1 MANCLRRQSTT
12 MPVTPRS
19 EGDIR
24 QQADL
29 RSFAFK
35 DLKEATMNFRPD
47 SALGQG
53 RSGSVFK
60 GWVDETTFAPASRAA
75 GMPIVVKIL
84 EQKDFQG
91 HIDWLAEVN
100 RLGQLSLPN
109 LAKLLGYCL
118 GDHYLLLVYE
128 FIPQGSLENHLF
140 GGSNLQSLSWDLRMK
155 VALGAAKGLVF
166 LHSDKANI
174 SYGDFRTSHREAR
187 FWTMVRPNLWSMP
200 YDCPAFCMWIRVPFE
215 FKNTD

>member
-1 MANCLRRQSTT
+1 MANCFRRQSTT

-75 GMPIVVKIL
+75 GMPIVVKTL

-91 HIDWLAEVN
+91 HIDWLVSANPFISSFLE
-100 RLGQLSLPN
+100 RDGQ
-109 LAKLLGYCL
+109 
-118 GDHYLLLVYE
+118 
-128 FIPQGSLENHLF
+128 
-140 GGSNLQSLSWDLRMK
+140 
-155 VALGAAKGLVF
+155 
-166 LHSDKANI
+166 
-174 SYGDFRTSHREAR
+174 
-187 FWTMVRPNLWSMP
+187 
-200 YDCPAFCMWIRVPFE
+200 
-215 FKNTD
+215 

>member
-75 GMPIVVKIL
+75 
-84 EQKDFQG
+84 
-91 HIDWLAEVN
+91 
-100 RLGQLSLPN
+100 
-109 LAKLLGYCL
+109 
-118 GDHYLLLVYE
+118 
-128 FIPQGSLENHLF
+128 